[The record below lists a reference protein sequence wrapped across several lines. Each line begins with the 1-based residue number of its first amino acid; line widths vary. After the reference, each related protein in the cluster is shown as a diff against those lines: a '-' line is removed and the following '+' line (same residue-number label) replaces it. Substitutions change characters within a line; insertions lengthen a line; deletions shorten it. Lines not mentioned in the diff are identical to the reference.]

1 MISKGFKIIAALAVI
16 TLFVACGQYYQ
27 RISERNFAHIYNP
40 MLTDIHPVSK
50 LLRVAPDS
58 SVLYL
63 RIPVNDI
70 TFPEFRRRDDQVAGV
85 KIEYFL
91 VDSVGAEMWRDSSAL
106 TFLKP
111 QKPATTYM
119 QFVLG
124 INHHVDS
131 ARFLEYQLTD
141 VLSGA
146 QTNEVLRILPDSK
159 SNIQRYASYFN
170 DENYPLIRHFAGI
183 NDSVRVLYTGDAD
196 SLWLFH
202 LTNNTKDAVPFDH
215 FEKHALSEFIH
226 FDRPGSFVLNSDSTF
241 DGGLR
246 YFVGEK
252 EFPMI
257 KHAEQMLYPIRLLVN
272 AEEWQELNQF
282 SPKRAVD
289 TFWLVAAP
297 NTEAARQL
305 IQVFYNRV
313 QLANIKFSNHREGW
327 KTDMGKTMVING
339 LPDEVEITDTGQCWY
354 YFIEKNE
361 KLQIPFLYNPAQD
374 DYLIRRN
381 DTLLNKFMLFHING
395 WRRGKY

>member
-1 MISKGFKIIAALAVI
+1 LISKGLKILAAFAVI

-40 MLTDIHPVSK
+40 MLTDIHPVSR
-50 LLRVAPDS
+50 LLRVAADS
-58 SVLYL
+58 SILYL
-63 RIPVNDI
+63 RVPVNDI
-70 TFPEFRRRDDQVAGV
+70 TFPEFRRRDDQIAGI
-85 KIEYFL
+85 KIEYFV
-91 VDSVGAEMWRDSSAL
+91 VDSVGAEMWRDSSSI
-106 TFLKP
+106 TFFKP

-124 INHHVDS
+124 VKHHPDS
-131 ARFLEYQLTD
+131 SRFLEYQLTD

-170 DENYPLIRHFAGI
+170 DVSYPLIRHFTGL
-183 NDSVRVLYTGDAD
+183 NDSVRAFYTGKAD

-202 LTNNTKDAVPFDH
+202 LTYNTNDSIPFD
-215 FEKHALSEFIH
+215 FYKKYAVSDFVY
-226 FDRPGSFVLNSDSTF
+226 FNKPGSYIINSDSSF

-257 KHAEQMLYPIRLLVN
+257 RHPEQMLYPIRMLVN
-272 AEEWQELNQF
+272 SEEWQELNQF
-282 SPKRAVD
+282 PPKRAVD

-297 NTEAARQL
+297 DTEAARQL

-327 KTDMGKTMVING
+327 KTDMGKTMVLNG
-339 LPDEVEITDTGQCWY
+339 LPDEVEISDTGQSWY

-361 KLQIPFLYNPAQD
+361 KLQIPFLYDPSQD
-374 DYLIRRN
+374 EHLIRRN